1 MVEILRCCKNINF
14 ADDLCVSMG
23 EESRLLL
30 EELKIKVRRLM
41 DVTEKARQELA
52 AISAENDTLKSTIEE
67 LKQQLTD
74 STLKYEN
81 LKVAASLGGGNPNTD
96 LARKRINKLVRDI
109 DKCVAL
115 LNE

>member
-1 MVEILRCCKNINF
+1 
-14 ADDLCVSMG
+14 MG

-41 DVTEKARQELA
+41 DATEKARQEQAALNAENNALKSKIELLRQELDDRTRKYENLQVAA
-52 AISAENDTLKSTIEE
+52 AISAGTQHSE
-67 LKQQLTD
+67 
-74 STLKYEN
+74 
-81 LKVAASLGGGNPNTD
+81 
-96 LARKRINKLVRDI
+96 LARKRINKLVREI

>member
-1 MVEILRCCKNINF
+1 
-14 ADDLCVSMG
+14 MG

-41 DVTEKARQELA
+41 DVTEKARQNYA
-52 AISAENDTLKSTIEE
+52 ALSAENETLKNKIEL
-67 LKQQLTD
+67 LKQQLTE
-74 STLKYEN
+74 STSEYEN
-81 LKVAASLGGGNPNTD
+81 LKVAASMSVGNPHSD
-96 LARKRINKLVRDI
+96 LARKRINKLVREI

>member
-1 MVEILRCCKNINF
+1 
-14 ADDLCVSMG
+14 MG

-41 DVTEKARQELA
+41 DVTEKARQDYA
-52 AISAENDTLKSTIEE
+52 ALSAENETLKNKIEL
-67 LKQQLTD
+67 LKQQLTE
-74 STLKYEN
+74 STSEYEN
-81 LKVAASLGGGNPNTD
+81 LKVAASMNVGNPHSD
-96 LARKRINKLVRDI
+96 LARKRINKLVREI